1 MLTFDW
7 DEVTVGDSRVQEALA
22 CLIEEFG
29 NYQVHVRVSSSG
41 EGLHVVIAERT
52 YDHDNGKSHLIP
64 HPLEPEQSQQ
74 WRIKFAEEP
83 WLLECKGRLES
94 DRPRAQVGLAIGRLF
109 GNKNGALS
117 GPWMLATQCL
127 QEQEVISE
135 VIGEP
140 HG

>member
-7 DEVTVGDSRVQEALA
+7 DEVTLGDPRVQEALA

-29 NYQVHVRVSSSG
+29 NYQVYVRVSSSG
-41 EGLHVVIAERT
+41 EGLHVMIAERN
-52 YDHDNGKSHLIP
+52 YDHNNGKSHLVP
-64 HPLEPEQSQQ
+64 RPLEPEQSQH
-74 WRIKFAEEP
+74 WRIKFADEP

-109 GNKNGALS
+109 GNKNGDIS
-117 GPWMLATQCL
+117 GPWMLAEQCL

-135 VIGEP
+135 VIGEL